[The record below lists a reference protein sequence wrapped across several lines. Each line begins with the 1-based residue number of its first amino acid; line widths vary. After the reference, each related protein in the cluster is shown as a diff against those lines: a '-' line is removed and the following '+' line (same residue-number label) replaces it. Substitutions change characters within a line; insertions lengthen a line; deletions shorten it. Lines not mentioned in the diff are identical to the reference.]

1 MWPAINMSSR
11 RGAISDR
18 ENEPQEILSGPTD
31 ENPTFWRTWRRRNL
45 KVAPMSAILILITL
59 LCLGQTSAEAPKVD
73 AAASE
78 ASLKALQ
85 QRVENTHVQLTKH
98 ADLKLQVVATPVF
111 RYSDELRHIE
121 DAGLWLWTDRGRP
134 AVAMKVERYKLGVH
148 PRPWIYC
155 FTSLSPELIS
165 AEWPNERTYQARKPG
180 VEWKLL
186 DDPPAKTRPARLVQM
201 RDIARRFSAEVVD
214 FKDNPRQMRL
224 LSRPLHRQDEGS
236 NGDGALFGFTGTG
249 TNPDLLLLLET
260 QAGGWQYGLATMTA
274 EGLRVRLGDKLVWEV
289 PHTGG
294 KGTEFD
300 NWMYFSPQK

>member
-1 MWPAINMSSR
+1 
-11 RGAISDR
+11 
-18 ENEPQEILSGPTD
+18 
-31 ENPTFWRTWRRRNL
+31 
-45 KVAPMSAILILITL
+45 MSAIPILITL
-59 LCLGQTSAEAPKVD
+59 LCLGQSPAEAPKAD

-78 ASLKALQ
+78 ASLKALR
-85 QRVENTHVQLTKH
+85 QRVENTRVQLTKQ
-98 ADLKLQVVATPVF
+98 ADLKLQVVDAPVF

-134 AVAMKVERYKLGVH
+134 AAAMKVERYKPGVH

-155 FTSLSPELIS
+155 FSSLSPALIS
-165 AEWPNERTYQARKPG
+165 AEWPVERTYQARKPG
-180 VEWKLL
+180 IAWKTL
-186 DDPPAKTRPARLVQM
+186 DDAPAKTRPARLIQM

-214 FKDNPRQMRL
+214 FKDNVRQMRL
-224 LSRPLHRQDEGS
+224 LSRPLYRQDDGT

-260 QAGGWQYGLATMTA
+260 QADSGWQYGLATMTA
-274 EGLRVRLGDKLVWEV
+274 EGLRVRLGDKLVWEI